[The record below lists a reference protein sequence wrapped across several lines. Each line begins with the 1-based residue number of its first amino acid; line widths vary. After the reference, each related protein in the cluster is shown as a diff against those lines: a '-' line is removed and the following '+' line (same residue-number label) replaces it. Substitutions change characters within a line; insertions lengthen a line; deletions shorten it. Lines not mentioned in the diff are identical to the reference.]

1 MIVRA
6 LITLALVL
14 CAPFAARGGDYDGSK
29 TLLCV
34 PTDVVSCAGAGACER
49 VTAEELDLPQFVKV
63 DFANKALSGRLESG
77 DERKTPVRHVE
88 RGDDST
94 LLQGGEFGRGWSL
107 VIQHATGEMS
117 GAIAG
122 EEGAVVLL
130 GACTVH

>member
-29 TLLCV
+29 TLLC
-34 PTDVVSCAGAGACER
+34 
-49 VTAEELDLPQFVKV
+49 VKV